1 MWFYSQPFEKLC
13 SPACHAARGKEEAK
27 NVQNYVLLPVMQHI
41 TRRKRKMCKTMF
53 SCVPCSTWRGGS
65 EKCSK
70 LCSPTCH
77 AARGKEEENDDHGE
91 NDEDDESGLTKLRQQ
106 VNVVLIS

>member
-1 MWFYSQPFEKLC
+1 MLWLTLGNTAGILKTHTTQILPLRIFPRLQGQACISMWFYSQPFEKLC

-53 SCVPCSTWRGGS
+53 SCVPCST
-65 EKCSK
+65 
-70 LCSPTCH
+70 
-77 AARGKEEENDDHGE
+77 
-91 NDEDDESGLTKLRQQ
+91 
-106 VNVVLIS
+106 